1 MLAADGATPRGGG
14 NRLFFLVMLVM
25 LGAGLYLFWQ
35 ADGKAGLDNGPA
47 VALAAAPL
55 SADEVETGT
64 HWAEPPDFPTLAT
77 LGYDFVITTLHPDD
91 GAFWEATFDAAEA
104 AGLKLS
110 VGLYPE
116 PYRFQNGK
124 WSITA
129 EGKAFLR
136 LAASRA
142 SIVKSVF
149 VYNEPYWIHPFTEQE
164 NECGAMSAVDLRL
177 LRDAIR
183 EVWPQAL
190 IHHDLGDPS
199 LWAPGGFYASE
210 YPCLGQKYADQTGVA
225 DLVGIWYYPFVQGW
239 YLRERSLAGLQQEI
253 AFVREKMNAEPVV
266 SGQAFRCS
274 DCGEASRLPSAEEL
288 EDWNCSVRRLGPQAI
303 SWYPWRQDIYE
314 DYLSQHP
321 QLWPA
326 TVATPCQPEPTVVL
340 SAVVNSATNA
350 LGNVSQEV
358 SEEMIV
364 ALYGVNLATETLVA
378 GPPPLPTTLGD
389 TTMTVIDSEA
399 VERDME
405 LYFASSGQVNGTI
418 PAGTA
423 LGPGLVRVKNLQTG
437 GSELAA
443 DTKGA
448 ETQDESFA
456 IEVAAVA
463 PGVFSADASG
473 QGTAAAL
480 VIVVKPD
487 QTRMTTPIFDGSLTP
502 IPVVVDGPDLVYLLL
517 FGTGIR
523 GFSSEVRVRVGG
535 EEVPV
540 LAAVAQ
546 GQYPGLDQVNA
557 GPLPASLAGR
567 GEVPIEMTV
576 DDIAANVTT
585 LTIN

>member
-1 MLAADGATPRGGG
+1 M
-14 NRLFFLVMLVM
+14 
-25 LGAGLYLFWQ
+25 
-35 ADGKAGLDNGPA
+35 
-47 VALAAAPL
+47 
-55 SADEVETGT
+55 
-64 HWAEPPDFPTLAT
+64 
-77 LGYDFVITTLHPDD
+77 
-91 GAFWEATFDAAEA
+91 
-104 AGLKLS
+104 
-110 VGLYPE
+110 
-116 PYRFQNGK
+116 
-124 WSITA
+124 
-129 EGKAFLR
+129 
-136 LAASRA
+136 
-142 SIVKSVF
+142 
-149 VYNEPYWIHPFTEQE
+149 
-164 NECGAMSAVDLRL
+164 
-177 LRDAIR
+177 
-183 EVWPQAL
+183 
-190 IHHDLGDPS
+190 
-199 LWAPGGFYASE
+199 
-210 YPCLGQKYADQTGVA
+210 A
-225 DLVGIWYYPFVQGW
+225 DLVGIWYYPFVQGG